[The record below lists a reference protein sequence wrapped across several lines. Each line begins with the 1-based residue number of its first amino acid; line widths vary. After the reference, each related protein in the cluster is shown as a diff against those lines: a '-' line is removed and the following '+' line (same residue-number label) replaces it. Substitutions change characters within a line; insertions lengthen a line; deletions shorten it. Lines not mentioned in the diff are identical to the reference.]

1 MAYPRR
7 GDGIIGL
14 LSAYEFVCAI
24 KKHNEL
30 KWILTYDEESNEMK
44 EFVNITNRIRTLYTD
59 NISMDKAVE
68 LFPNYEFNTAF
79 PWSYCTEIVCI
90 ILNQLRYKHWNQYY
104 FSQMDNERLT
114 QMVEWAYKQY
124 RESCLVNDISQDF
137 N

>member
-1 MAYPRR
+1 MAYPRT
-7 GDGIIGL
+7 GPGIIGL
-14 LSAYEFVCAI
+14 LSSYEFYCAI

-30 KWILTYDEESNEMK
+30 KWILNYDEESNEMK
-44 EFVNITNRIRTLYTD
+44 EFVNLTNRIRKLYTD

-68 LFPNYEFNTAF
+68 LYPNYEFNTAF

-90 ILNQLRYKHWNQYY
+90 ILDQLKYKHWNQYY
-104 FSQMDNERLT
+104 FSQMDDERLI

-124 RESCLVNDISQDF
+124 RMSDLENDISQDF

>member
-7 GDGIIGL
+7 GNGIIGL
-14 LSAYEFVCAI
+14 LSAYEFVWSI

-30 KWILTYDEESNEMK
+30 KWILNCDEESYEMK

-68 LFPNYEFNTAF
+68 LYPNFEFNTAF

-90 ILNQLRYKHWNQYY
+90 ILSQLRYKQWNQYY
-104 FSQMDNERLT
+104 YSHMDDERLI
-114 QMVEWAYKQY
+114 QMVDWAYKEY
-124 RESCLVNDISQDF
+124 RKNCLINDISQDF
-137 N
+137 D